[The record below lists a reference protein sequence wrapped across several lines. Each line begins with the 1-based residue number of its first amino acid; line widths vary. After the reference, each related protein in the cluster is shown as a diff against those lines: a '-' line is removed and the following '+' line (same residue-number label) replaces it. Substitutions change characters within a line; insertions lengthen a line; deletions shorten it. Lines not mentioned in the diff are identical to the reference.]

1 MELTTY
7 NQTAP
12 AMAGG
17 SMAMAESN
25 RKAAEVQAAMAVAKR
40 FPRDQNIAYRN
51 IIESCKRK
59 TLAEK
64 ATYAYPRGGGLVI
77 GPSIRLAEV
86 LAQNWGNMD
95 FGLIELDR
103 TDGESSVM
111 AYCWDLETNVKR
123 TIVFQVRHVR
133 DTKQGSKKLTDERD
147 IYELVANMGA
157 RRMRACILNVI
168 PGDIVEEA
176 LAQCNKTLSS
186 GVEPIRDRAR
196 KMCNAFHLIGVDVP
210 MIEAY
215 LGHKLENIIEDELNN
230 LRSIYTSIKDGHAK
244 REDYFTLTSRKPE
257 QTASDDDD
265 NVTFDDQP
273 EEKPK
278 PKKKAKAKTPTMEH
292 ADLVSKF
299 VEVINGHE
307 EAVEAHCI
315 ESGWIEAGAGW
326 ENLQDKHL
334 RAVLSQPEAFLSSI
348 K

>member
-1 MELTTY
+1 
-7 NQTAP
+7 
-12 AMAGG
+12 
-17 SMAMAESN
+17 MAESN

-59 TLAEK
+59 TLAEN
-64 ATYAYPRGGGLVI
+64 R
-77 GPSIRLAEV
+77 
-86 LAQNWGNMD
+86 N
-95 FGLIELDR
+95 
-103 TDGESSVM
+103 DGESSVM

-257 QTASDDDD
+257 QSTPSDDD
-265 NVTFDDQP
+265 NVSFDDQP

-278 PKKKAKAKTPTMEH
+278 PKKKAKAKTDTTMEH
-292 ADLVSKF
+292 ADLVAKF
-299 VEVINGHE
+299 TEVIKGNE
-307 EAVEAHCI
+307 EAVEAYCI
-315 ESGWIEAGAGW
+315 ESGWFEAGAGW
-326 ENLQDKHL
+326 ADLSDKHL